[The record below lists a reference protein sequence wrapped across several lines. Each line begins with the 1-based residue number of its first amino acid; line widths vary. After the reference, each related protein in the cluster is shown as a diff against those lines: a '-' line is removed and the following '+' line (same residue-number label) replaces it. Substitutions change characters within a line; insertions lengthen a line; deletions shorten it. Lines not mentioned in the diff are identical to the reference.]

1 MLTRF
6 AAEVI
11 GLISAAVSAEVVV
24 LKNLFLTVVAGNY
37 HFSCPL
43 IGEGGSES
51 ICNFFMIASLWHL
64 SQRKYVPQEMRYSL
78 LPCNT

>member
-24 LKNLFLTVVAGNY
+24 LKNLFYTVGAGNY
-37 HFSCPL
+37 HFSCSL
-43 IGEGGSES
+43 IGEGGGNPLFSGNVCEN
-51 ICNFFMIASLWHL
+51 IFFVKNYLF
-64 SQRKYVPQEMRYSL
+64 
-78 LPCNT
+78 